1 MVNFPFIAV
10 RVPHTNGRMKMVAKS
25 ALHPSI
31 TAFHSGNPK
40 TNPNTHMI
48 ARVTVVTLFLSLGF
62 SAAASAQDVA
72 ALELKPS
79 ANPASPLSY
88 DKAELTAK
96 AGQKVKVT
104 LNNSGGILPQPH
116 NFILM
121 KPGTLDKVG
130 ALANAM
136 LSDPK
141 AMDKS
146 YIPESP
152 DVITSMKL
160 VQPGQ
165 SGSVEF
171 TAPAEPGDYPYA
183 CTFPGHWLLMR
194 GVLKV
199 TK

>member
-1 MVNFPFIAV
+1 
-10 RVPHTNGRMKMVAKS
+10 
-25 ALHPSI
+25 
-31 TAFHSGNPK
+31 
-40 TNPNTHMI
+40 MI
-48 ARVTVVTLFLSLGF
+48 ARVTVATLAIALGF
-62 SAAASAQDVA
+62 TAFASAQDA
-72 ALELKPS
+72 AAIELKPS
-79 ANPASPLSY
+79 ANPAAPLSY
-88 DKAELTAK
+88 DKAEITAK

-146 YIPESP
+146 YIPEST
-152 DVITSMKL
+152 DIIASMKL

-194 GVLKV
+194 GILKV

>member
-1 MVNFPFIAV
+1 M
-10 RVPHTNGRMKMVAKS
+10 T
-25 ALHPSI
+25 
-31 TAFHSGNPK
+31 
-40 TNPNTHMI
+40 
-48 ARVTVVTLFLSLGF
+48 ARVTVATLFIALGF
-62 SAAASAQDVA
+62 SAAASAEDA

-79 ANPASPLSY
+79 ANPASPLAY
-88 DKAELTAK
+88 DKAELTCK

-104 LNNSGGILPQPH
+104 LNNNGGILPQPH

-152 DVITSMKL
+152 DIIAPMKL

-165 SGSVEF
+165 TGSVEF
-171 TAPAEPGDYPYA
+171 TAPAEAGDYPYA

-194 GVLKV
+194 GILKV

>member
-1 MVNFPFIAV
+1 M
-10 RVPHTNGRMKMVAKS
+10 T
-25 ALHPSI
+25 
-31 TAFHSGNPK
+31 
-40 TNPNTHMI
+40 
-48 ARVTVVTLFLSLGF
+48 ARVTVATLFIALGF
-62 SAAASAQDVA
+62 SAAASAEDA

-79 ANPASPLSY
+79 ANPASPLAY
-88 DKAELTAK
+88 DKAELTCK

-104 LNNSGGILPQPH
+104 LNNNGGILPQPH

-152 DVITSMKL
+152 DIIASMKL

-165 SGSVEF
+165 TGSVEF
-171 TAPAEPGDYPYA
+171 TAPAEAGDYPYA

-194 GVLKV
+194 GILKV

>member
-1 MVNFPFIAV
+1 M
-10 RVPHTNGRMKMVAKS
+10 T
-25 ALHPSI
+25 
-31 TAFHSGNPK
+31 
-40 TNPNTHMI
+40 
-48 ARVTVVTLFLSLGF
+48 ARVTVATLFIALGF
-62 SAAASAQDVA
+62 SAAASAEDA

-79 ANPASPLSY
+79 ANPASPLAY
-88 DKAELTAK
+88 DKAELTCK

-104 LNNSGGILPQPH
+104 LNNNGGILPQPH

-152 DVITSMKL
+152 DIIASTKL

-165 SGSVEF
+165 TGSVEF
-171 TAPAEPGDYPYA
+171 TAPAEAGDYPYA

-194 GVLKV
+194 GILKV

>member
-1 MVNFPFIAV
+1 
-10 RVPHTNGRMKMVAKS
+10 
-25 ALHPSI
+25 
-31 TAFHSGNPK
+31 
-40 TNPNTHMI
+40 MI
-48 ARVTVVTLFLSLGF
+48 ARVTVVTLALAFT
-62 SAAASAQDVA
+62 AAASAQDVVA
-72 ALELKPS
+72 IELKPS

-88 DKAELTAK
+88 DKTELTIK
-96 AGQKVKVT
+96 AGQKFKLT
-104 LNNSGGILPQPH
+104 LNNTGGILPQPH
-116 NFILM
+116 NFLLL

-141 AMDKS
+141 GMEKS

-152 DVITSMKL
+152 DILVSMKL

-165 SGSVEF
+165 SGSLDF
-171 TAPAEPGDYPYA
+171 TAPAEPGDYPFA

>member
-1 MVNFPFIAV
+1 MTA
-10 RVPHTNGRMKMVAKS
+10 R
-25 ALHPSI
+25 I
-31 TAFHSGNPK
+31 T
-40 TNPNTHMI
+40 
-48 ARVTVVTLFLSLGF
+48 LLSLALALGV
-62 SAAASAQDVA
+62 STAASAQDVA

-79 ANPASPLSY
+79 PNPSSPLAY
-88 DKAELTAK
+88 DKVEFSVK

-136 LSDPK
+136 LSDVK

-152 DVITSMKL
+152 DILASLKL

-165 SGSVEF
+165 AGSVEF
-171 TAPAEPGDYPYA
+171 TAPAEAGDYPYA

>member
-1 MVNFPFIAV
+1 
-10 RVPHTNGRMKMVAKS
+10 
-25 ALHPSI
+25 
-31 TAFHSGNPK
+31 
-40 TNPNTHMI
+40 MI
-48 ARVTVVTLFLSLGF
+48 ARVTVAALALSIT
-62 SAAASAQDVA
+62 AAFAEDA

-79 ANPASPLSY
+79 ANPASPLAY
-88 DKAELTAK
+88 DKAELTVK

-141 AMDKS
+141 AMEKG
-146 YIPESP
+146 YIPEST
-152 DVITSMKL
+152 DIIAHTKL

-165 SGSVEF
+165 SDSVEF
-171 TAPAEPGDYPYA
+171 TAPAEAGDYPFA

-194 GVLKV
+194 GIVKV

>member
-1 MVNFPFIAV
+1 ME
-10 RVPHTNGRMKMVAKS
+10 TKKVATT
-25 ALHPSI
+25 ALRLSI
-31 TAFHSGNPK
+31 TAFHFGNPK
-40 TNPNTHMI
+40 QPSKPTHMI
-48 ARVTVVTLFLSLGF
+48 ARVTVLALALSF
-62 SAAASAQDVA
+62 SFTAAASAQDVA

-79 ANPASPLSY
+79 ANPTSPLSY
-88 DKAELTAK
+88 DKAELTVK
-96 AGQKVKVT
+96 AGQKVKLT
-104 LNNSGGILPQPH
+104 LNNTGGILPQPH
-116 NFILM
+116 NFVLM
-121 KPGTLDKVG
+121 KSGTLDKVG

-152 DVITSMKL
+152 DIITSMKL

-165 SGSVEF
+165 TDSIEF
-171 TAPAEPGDYPYA
+171 TAPAEAGDYPYA

>member
-1 MVNFPFIAV
+1 
-10 RVPHTNGRMKMVAKS
+10 
-25 ALHPSI
+25 
-31 TAFHSGNPK
+31 
-40 TNPNTHMI
+40 MI
-48 ARVTVVTLFLSLGF
+48 ARVTVVTLALALGLS
-62 SAAASAQDVA
+62 AVASAQDVTA
-72 ALELKPS
+72 IELKPS

-88 DKAELTAK
+88 DKTELTCK
-96 AGQKVKVT
+96 AGAKVKLT
-104 LNNSGGILPQPH
+104 LTNAGGILPQPH
-116 NFILM
+116 NFLLM
-121 KPGTLDKVG
+121 KVGTLDKVG

-152 DVITSMKL
+152 DVLASMKL

-165 SGSVEF
+165 TGSVEF
-171 TAPAEPGDYPYA
+171 TAPAEAGDYPYA

-194 GVLKV
+194 GILKV

>member
-1 MVNFPFIAV
+1 M
-10 RVPHTNGRMKMVAKS
+10 TE
-25 ALHPSI
+25 
-31 TAFHSGNPK
+31 
-40 TNPNTHMI
+40 
-48 ARVTVVTLFLSLGF
+48 RVTVATLFIALGF
-62 SAAASAQDVA
+62 SAAASAEDA

-79 ANPASPLSY
+79 ANPASPLAY
-88 DKAELTAK
+88 DKAELTCK

-104 LNNSGGILPQPH
+104 LNNNGGILPQPH

-152 DVITSMKL
+152 DIIASMKL

-165 SGSVEF
+165 TGSVEF
-171 TAPAEPGDYPYA
+171 TAPAEAGDYPYA

-194 GVLKV
+194 GILKV

>member
-1 MVNFPFIAV
+1 
-10 RVPHTNGRMKMVAKS
+10 
-25 ALHPSI
+25 
-31 TAFHSGNPK
+31 
-40 TNPNTHMI
+40 MI
-48 ARVTVVTLFLSLGF
+48 ARVTI
-62 SAAASAQDVA
+62 A
-72 ALELKPS
+72 ALALSFTAAFAEDAAIELKPS
-79 ANPASPLSY
+79 ANASTPLAY
-88 DKAELTAK
+88 DKTEFTIK

-141 AMDKS
+141 AMEKS
-146 YIPESP
+146 YIPEST
-152 DVITSMKL
+152 DILAHTKL
-160 VQPGQ
+160 VQPGT
-165 SGSVEF
+165 SDSVEF
-171 TAPAEPGDYPYA
+171 TAPAEAGDYPFA

-194 GVLKV
+194 GIIKV

>member
-1 MVNFPFIAV
+1 
-10 RVPHTNGRMKMVAKS
+10 
-25 ALHPSI
+25 
-31 TAFHSGNPK
+31 
-40 TNPNTHMI
+40 MI
-48 ARVTVVTLFLSLGF
+48 ARITLATLALALGF
-62 SAAASAQDVA
+62 SAAASAQEVV

-79 ANPASPLSY
+79 ANPAAPLSY
-88 DKAELTAK
+88 DKTELTLK
-96 AGQKVKVT
+96 AGQKVKLT
-104 LNNSGGILPQPH
+104 LNNAGGILPQPH
-116 NFILM
+116 NFLLL

-141 AMDKS
+141 GMDKS

-152 DVITSMKL
+152 DILVSMKL

-165 SGSVEF
+165 TGTLEF
-171 TAPAEPGDYPYA
+171 TAPAEAGDYPFA

-194 GVLKV
+194 GVIKV